1 MRQDPNIAQVEL
13 VANLLGPLRDE
24 MVFVGGC
31 AVGLL
36 ITDKAAAPV
45 RVTYDVDLVVHV
57 TTRSDFRR
65 IEKQFE
71 SLGFRHEVSQDAPI
85 CRWTYGK
92 VKVDLMPTD
101 ESILHFSNRW
111 YPLAT
116 ETAQIAMLPS
126 GQQIRLV
133 SAPVFIA
140 TKFEAYHNRG
150 QGDLLASHDIE
161 DIINVVDGRAELV
174 SEVEQA
180 PAELRSYLVGR
191 CNDLLQ
197 AKDFEYFLP
206 AIVNDDTS
214 ATRSESA
221 LQRLRVLAGL
231 AS

>member
-24 MVFVGGC
+24 LVFVGGC

-57 TTRSDFRR
+57 TTRSDFGR

-71 SLGFRHEVSQDAPI
+71 SLGFRHDVSQDAPI

-101 ESILHFSNRW
+101 ESILDFSNRW

-116 ETAQIAMLPS
+116 DTAQVVVLPS
-126 GQQIRLV
+126 GQRIRLV
-133 SAPVFIA
+133 SAPAFIA

-161 DIINVVDGRAELV
+161 DIINVVDGRAELL
-174 SEVEQA
+174 SEIEQA
-180 PAELRSYLVGR
+180 PAELRSYLTDR
-191 CNDLLQ
+191 CNQLLR

-206 AIVNDDTS
+206 AIMNDGDS
-214 ATRSESA
+214 PPLRSDDV
-221 LQRLRVLAGL
+221 LQKLRAI